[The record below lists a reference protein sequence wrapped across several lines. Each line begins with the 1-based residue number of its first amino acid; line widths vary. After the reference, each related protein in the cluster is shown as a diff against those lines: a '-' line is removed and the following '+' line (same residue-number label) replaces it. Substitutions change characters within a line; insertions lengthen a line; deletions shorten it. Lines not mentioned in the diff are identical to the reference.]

1 MFSTQNTVNVTKA
14 AVAQLIAKGY
24 MDVESGNI
32 TALDSQYIV
41 DLGTKLESEG
51 GSIETNSP
59 ADIFFKALLSQIG
72 KVVIDSRAYIAQ
84 LPQLFV
90 DSVNWGLFTENVMID
105 LSDVMIDEMWNAN
118 GFINWNATGGQ
129 AEGARIAA
137 IEFGCYKPPVQAKL
151 YNKAHGIMVA
161 LTTAREQ
168 FFTAFKGIDEYNS
181 FLAGL
186 YNSVENTLQLKAEIY
201 ALMTVSMGIATT
213 VSNGNQINL
222 CSEYATIT
230 GSTQL
235 TPSKALQDANFMKY
249 ALQRI
254 AEVQD
259 YVKRYSAAYNNGEI
273 PTFSSDTKAI
283 LLSKFANAAKF
294 NVRANTY
301 HEELVGI
308 GDYDKVASWQGV
320 ISSSNTDPYSIEN
333 AATIFLSTAAAEYA
347 GITVT
352 PNTGTEN
359 IITNVIGVVYDRMA
373 MGITVDK
380 KKVTSQYSASRDTVN
395 HFYHALVN
403 YVVND
408 SYPIVSFTLN

>member
-1 MFSTQNTVNVTKA
+1 MFSTENTVNVTKA
-14 AVAQLIAKGY
+14 AIAQLIAKGY

-32 TALDSQYIV
+32 TALDSQYII
-41 DLGTKLESEG
+41 DLGEKLESEG

-59 ADIFFKALLSQIG
+59 ADIFFKALLTQIA

-90 DSVNWGLFTENVMID
+90 DSVNWGLFRENVMID

-118 GFINWNATGGQ
+118 GFINWNTTGGQ

-161 LTTAREQ
+161 ITTAREQ
-168 FFTAFKGIDEYNS
+168 FFGSFKGIDEYNS

-186 YNSVENTLQLKAEIY
+186 YNSVENTIQLKAEIY
-201 ALMTVSMGIATT
+201 ALMTVSMGIATS
-213 VSNGNQINL
+213 VANGNQIDL
-222 CSEYATIT
+222 CTEYATIT
-230 GSTQL
+230 GDTQL
-235 TPSKALQDANFMKY
+235 TPAQALQDAEFMKY

-352 PNTGTEN
+352 PETGTEN
-359 IITNVIGVVYDRMA
+359 VITNVIGVVYDRMA

-395 HFYHALVN
+395 HFYHSLVN